1 VQIFGPH
8 LAMMMKGFRAMAKD
22 EELKPMKDGGPLGA
36 FALNIQAQPVA
47 PPQRFVP

>member
-1 VQIFGPH
+1 
-8 LAMMMKGFRAMAKD
+8 
-22 EELKPMKDGGPLGA
+22 MKDGGPLGA